1 MQTKRDSSKIAIFV
15 LAAVFVAT
23 AFFAAFAGVPVTG
36 TAYAE
41 NAEYDWG
48 GVSASDLWYFGAN
61 ELNLASLKSVTASW
75 LPTLASAGTEPVII
89 AVIDTGLNVNHPLFQ
104 IARDVLVTNSAGN
117 PVGYNSYMAS
127 QGSSDPAMLG
137 NFSDIDAK
145 YHGTSVAGIMAMFI
159 KELGL
164 ENYIKIYPINASY
177 NKNNENRF
185 PVDAV
190 TRGITYAADTVKA
203 DVINLSLGILES
215 KDTDSEWKYG
225 TFLIN
230 AIDNATQN
238 AVVVAAAGNDNKNS
252 ASDAYYPAAHSGVLS
267 VMSSGKNG
275 SKYTSSNYG
284 TAYDLFA
291 PGESIYAPTCA
302 TGYGEISGTSMAAA
316 FVSVGAAVTRL
327 RAEAESALAG
337 KEAPTANAVA
347 RYMKTAGNNDT
358 FVTVGGTDYKKLS
371 VFNLLTDDMS
381 SINKEYSDVT
391 GIRIVTKDGTGALVE
406 TSKETGVVIKK
417 NLSLYTFTANLLPLG
432 DTDPALDAGIEW
444 IVTEYKKVGED
455 DGTVSDVAI
464 STSVAGHGKTFEY
477 RFSKAG
483 FFGIKA
489 KVTLSGDTPAV
500 FETEIRF
507 SAAYSP
513 YIPSEAFIVP
523 EWYLQSENY
532 LSGKGGD
539 IPFSATVYGKE
550 SIKLGIT
557 TISDVEPMTI
567 TWYVNGLSA
576 QICTV
581 GENGLYNAEPVFV
594 FDPSKFGGFG
604 RYEITAYYGTSK
616 IGTFVVEYKSLAQH
630 PDFVPVWC
638 ALAIWIVQFAVIGGC
653 LIAKK
658 KEARRR
664 KDKERGNGADAD
676 GTGAEEA
683 VEKKSPIRKY

>member
-15 LAAVFVAT
+15 FAAVFVAT

-61 ELNLASLKSVTASW
+61 EFNLASLKSVTASW

-267 VMSSGKNG
+267 VMSSGRNG

-284 TAYDLFA
+284 AAYDLFA
-291 PGESIYAPTCA
+291 PGESIYAPTSA

-406 TSKETGVVIKK
+406 TSKETG
-417 NLSLYTFTANLLPLG
+417 
-432 DTDPALDAGIEW
+432 PALDAGIEW
-444 IVTEYKKVGED
+444 IVTEYKKVDED

-464 STSVAGHGKTFEY
+464 STSVAGHGKTLEY

-539 IPFSATVYGKE
+539 IPFSATVFGKE

-557 TISDVEPMTI
+557 TISDVEPKTI

-653 LIAKK
+653 LLAKK

-683 VEKKSPIRKY
+683 TEKKSPIRKY

>member
-89 AVIDTGLNVNHPLFQ
+89 AVIDTGLNVNHPLFL

-238 AVVVAAAGNDNKNS
+238 AVVVAAAGNDNKNR
-252 ASDAYYPAAHSGVLS
+252 ASGAY
-267 VMSSGKNG
+267 
-275 SKYTSSNYG
+275 
-284 TAYDLFA
+284 
-291 PGESIYAPTCA
+291 
-302 TGYGEISGTSMAAA
+302 
-316 FVSVGAAVTRL
+316 
-327 RAEAESALAG
+327 
-337 KEAPTANAVA
+337 
-347 RYMKTAGNNDT
+347 
-358 FVTVGGTDYKKLS
+358 
-371 VFNLLTDDMS
+371 
-381 SINKEYSDVT
+381 
-391 GIRIVTKDGTGALVE
+391 
-406 TSKETGVVIKK
+406 
-417 NLSLYTFTANLLPLG
+417 
-432 DTDPALDAGIEW
+432 
-444 IVTEYKKVGED
+444 
-455 DGTVSDVAI
+455 
-464 STSVAGHGKTFEY
+464 
-477 RFSKAG
+477 
-483 FFGIKA
+483 
-489 KVTLSGDTPAV
+489 
-500 FETEIRF
+500 
-507 SAAYSP
+507 
-513 YIPSEAFIVP
+513 
-523 EWYLQSENY
+523 
-532 LSGKGGD
+532 
-539 IPFSATVYGKE
+539 
-550 SIKLGIT
+550 
-557 TISDVEPMTI
+557 
-567 TWYVNGLSA
+567 
-576 QICTV
+576 
-581 GENGLYNAEPVFV
+581 
-594 FDPSKFGGFG
+594 
-604 RYEITAYYGTSK
+604 
-616 IGTFVVEYKSLAQH
+616 
-630 PDFVPVWC
+630 
-638 ALAIWIVQFAVIGGC
+638 
-653 LIAKK
+653 
-658 KEARRR
+658 
-664 KDKERGNGADAD
+664 
-676 GTGAEEA
+676 
-683 VEKKSPIRKY
+683 